1 MPDIYIV
8 VLINL
13 IVWLGIFSY
22 LFSLNTQINHLKR
35 KLDNFESIKES
46 GLKNEN

>member
-1 MPDIYIV
+1 MPDIYVV

-22 LFSLNTQINHLKR
+22 LFSLNTQVNRLKQKLESYALSERNEVNH
-35 KLDNFESIKES
+35 ES
-46 GLKNEN
+46 